1 VDKSEAEA
9 LNNKTI
15 EYQMARQ
22 EADQTRALYDDMSR
36 RLKESGLLA
45 GLHSTN
51 ISIVDWA
58 RAGDTPAKP
67 VIPLYLGGSILAG
80 LVIGSVAALLR
91 DVTDTRIHDLREISR
106 ELGPIPLCVL
116 PYERERAAPARAI
129 GLNDKSPLPALHSPR
144 SLFVESLRSLRTSLL
159 LSRSGAPPRSVLVT
173 SPFSGEGKSFLSWNL
188 AILFAQQGKRVLLCD
203 ADLRHPWLHRS
214 LEASPTVG
222 LSSLLA
228 GLSPGLSAS
237 AIIPVLEVPGLCL
250 MPAGPLPPYP
260 AELLA
265 SVEMANLLKAW
276 EEQYD
281 LVILD
286 APPLMHFTDSVVL
299 SSIVNSVLLVAR
311 HQQTPLSALEKSYRM
326 LEEVQSTHDRK
337 INIVINGVKEQPD
350 QGFLSYQ
357 KRAREA
363 ANA

>member
-1 VDKSEAEA
+1 
-9 LNNKTI
+9 
-15 EYQMARQ
+15 
-22 EADQTRALYDDMSR
+22 
-36 RLKESGLLA
+36 
-45 GLHSTN
+45 
-51 ISIVDWA
+51 
-58 RAGDTPAKP
+58 
-67 VIPLYLGGSILAG
+67 
-80 LVIGSVAALLR
+80 
-91 DVTDTRIHDLREISR
+91 
-106 ELGPIPLCVL
+106 
-116 PYERERAAPARAI
+116 
-129 GLNDKSPLPALHSPR
+129 
-144 SLFVESLRSLRTSLL
+144 
-159 LSRSGAPPRSVLVT
+159 VLVT